1 MKDKEKRSPQQDII
15 ILLSTSSMNRTNRE
29 NPIKLEKYSQ
39 KVPSVPTSVCIC
51 FGSTSNHFK
60 IPSIN
65 NRVSKHRPFSSFLFT
80 KGPQHLPT
88 DSTPPPTRT
97 ILRTKYQRHKKTPNH
112 PTNNNSYLP
121 TSQPSRPK
129 KKSASTVSPPW
140 NLQALTNSKGWLVD
154 KPAPA
159 THPSYGI
166 LSAARSL

>member
-15 ILLSTSSMNRTNRE
+15 IPLSTSSMNRTNRE

-39 KVPSVPTSVCIC
+39 KVSSVPTSVCIC

-88 DSTPPPTRT
+88 DSTPPPTRRT
-97 ILRTKYQRHKKTPNH
+97 FQTKYKRPKTPNH

-121 TSQPSRPK
+121 TSQPSAPK
-129 KKSASTVSPPW
+129 KRKRQHGKLPLETAS
-140 NLQALTNSKGWLVD
+140 LDILRRLV
-154 KPAPA
+154 
-159 THPSYGI
+159 G
-166 LSAARSL
+166 